1 VYHQEFRPRL
11 DRLDREREMD
21 LTVDSAASGL
31 AHTTPGSRLN
41 DTREGGAGIQLFTK
55 SPALILAGCF
65 AAGIAAAG
73 SDHAPARILLRALPL
88 VLSASGL
95 SLLLGLCFTRARRE
109 HLAFLAALLGFAFA
123 GSATALLFP
132 FRFPPLHLSNL
143 HFWEID
149 LTHPVRVVGRLIQ
162 DPLPAP
168 SGLELDLEAAS
179 LGQGPAGSWSRPRPV
194 TGRIRLWLATTNP
207 FPGRVPA
214 EFPSLNDGDWIEAV
228 VRLRP
233 PRVYHNPGSFDF
245 RHRAESIGDLYWE
258 GTVEGVPHRLQP
270 STAPTVGAAL
280 RRVRNSLSHA
290 IDRLYPPWS
299 AEGRNGAVLKAIL
312 LGDRSALDSSI
323 VDPFRQSG
331 LYHLLVIAG
340 LHVGLLAFLV
350 MGGLR
355 LTGLGRTSRSL
366 VLLAIMLVYAL
377 IVEQRAPTLR
387 ATLMLGIFIVGK
399 LLDRDH
405 AALNAIGLAALVLL
419 FTRPA
424 WLYDSGFQLSFAAA
438 LVIAGIAVPV
448 LSLSTEPYRRALHRL
463 DDVERDIVLPPRSAQ
478 FRLDLRS
485 VVAALRRHWAVL
497 GRRPDGARRLV
508 TWPLQAALA
517 FTEIVIFSAVLQ
529 IGLLLP
535 MVETFHRVTLAGIG
549 LNALALPLMTVL
561 LAVAFPTTLLA
572 TVSPAAAVWPAKVLT
587 LILAGLFSLTG
598 LPRVPDWL
606 SYRVPAPPAPVA
618 LGFVLTL
625 LAVALYL
632 RGSRHG
638 LVASGA
644 AFGVFAA
651 LVMVHPFAPQL
662 PANSLEVTALDCGRG
677 EAVFLVLPDRA
688 SVLVGAGGSSVTAS
702 AVENRWDP
710 GENIVSPY
718 LWSRG
723 IKNLD
728 ILIVLSTRGASLDGV
743 SSILQ
748 NFRIREL
755 WCPRGLDE
763 QLPVLQGYPVI
774 LTEARRRGVRI
785 REVFAGETLTVGVTS
800 FDIFTL
806 PAEAGSG
813 AGAKDDSLAF
823 RVSAGPSSALIAGT
837 LSTRAQHQIPESGS
851 AIRSEVLAA
860 ARLTPDSPQHSWFLE
875 RVSPSIIIR
884 TAGQKEEPK
893 ESVLPNALAPSGI
906 EAAGTPI
913 LRTDRDGAVTVEMK
927 GSSSRVR
934 TFRGGGYIIP

>member
-1 VYHQEFRPRL
+1 MIAPRNK
-11 DRLDREREMD
+11 DD
-21 LTVDSAASGL
+21 LTPSS
-31 AHTTPGSRLN
+31 TPRRTLN
-41 DTREGGAGIQLFTK
+41 DTRESGAGGHWFTNG
-55 SPALILAGCF
+55 PALILAGCF
-65 AAGIAAAG
+65 AIGIAAAG
-73 SDHAPARILLRALPL
+73 SRHEPVRTLLRALPL

-109 HLAFLAALLGFAFA
+109 RLAFLAALLGFAFA
-123 GSATALLFP
+123 GSANALLFP

-143 HFWEID
+143 HSWGID
-149 LTHPVRVVGRLIQ
+149 LTRPVRVVGRLTQ

-168 SGLELDLEAAS
+168 SSLELDLQATS
-179 LGQGPAGSWSRPRPV
+179 LGQGPAWSRPRPV

-207 FPGRVPA
+207 FPGRAPA
-214 EFPSLNDGDWIEAV
+214 EFPSLNDGDSIEAV
-228 VRLRP
+228 TRLRP
-233 PRVYHNPGSFDF
+233 PHVYHNPGSFDF
-245 RHRAESIGDLYWE
+245 RHRAESIDDLYWE
-258 GTVEGVPHRLQP
+258 GTIEGRPRRLQSP
-270 STAPTVGAAL
+270 TGPTVGAAL
-280 RRVRNSLSHA
+280 RGVRESLSHA
-290 IDRLYPPWS
+290 VDRLYPPWS
-299 AEGRNGAVLKAIL
+299 AGGRNGAVLKAIL
-312 LGDRSALDSSI
+312 LGDRSSLDSGI

-350 MGGLR
+350 AGSLR

-366 VLLAIMLVYAL
+366 VLLAILVVYAL

-387 ATLMLGIFIVGK
+387 ATAMLGIFIVAR

-405 AALNAIGLAALVLL
+405 AALNAIGLAALALL
-419 FTRPA
+419 FTRSA

-438 LVIAGIAVPV
+438 LVIAGVAVPV
-448 LSLSTEPYRRALHRL
+448 LSLSTEPYRHALHRV
-463 DDVERDIVLPPRSAQ
+463 DDVERDAVLAPRSAQ

-497 GRRPDGARRLV
+497 SRHPEAAQRLV
-508 TWPLQAALA
+508 TWPLQAALWLI
-517 FTEIVIFSAVLQ
+517 EIVLFSAILQ

-561 LAVAFPTTLLA
+561 LAVAFPTILLA
-572 TVSPAAAVWPAKVLT
+572 TVVPTTAVWPAKILT

-598 LPRVPDWL
+598 LQRVPDWL

-625 LAVALYL
+625 LAVAVYL
-632 RGSRHG
+632 RGRRHG
-638 LVASGA
+638 LVASVA

-728 ILIVLSTRGASLDGV
+728 VLIVLSTRGASLDGV

-763 QLPVLQGYPVI
+763 KLPVPQDYPVI
-774 LTEARRRGVRI
+774 LMEARRRGVRI

-800 FDIFTL
+800 FDIFAPL
-806 PAEAGSG
+806 AEASSG
-813 AGAKDDSLAF
+813 AAAKDDSLAF
-823 RVSAGPSSALIAGT
+823 RVSVGHSSALIAST
-837 LSTRAQHQIPESGS
+837 LSTRAEHQILESGS
-851 AIRSEVLAA
+851 EIRSEVLAA
-860 ARLTPDSPQHSWFLE
+860 ARPAPDSPQHSWFLE
-875 RVSPSIIIR
+875 RVSPSIIIG

-893 ESVLPNALAPSGI
+893 EPLDAPVPPGI
-906 EAAGTPI
+906 EAAGAFL